1 MGYSKIFYPKSANE
15 LCQVAK
21 VNESLLSLK
30 YLFPIE
36 ERQHK
41 STALI
46 KRENINISDKIVEIQ
61 SSPNLKGQDKELFIS
76 LLNKTRLTIPLL
88 TNEKILENE
97 TKIKIKELTNR
108 INQLTE
114 EFQKISYPVESIEEK
129 NKRIKAS
136 KKEGKWG
143 ASGTAVENKIE
154 IPIIPKT
161 KKGLKFDAAAQE

>member
-1 MGYSKIFYPKSANE
+1 MSWLYYSWDIAKSFYPKSANE

-46 KRENINISDKIVEIQ
+46 KRENINISNKIIEIQ
-61 SSPNLKGQDKELFIS
+61 NLPNLKNQDKELFIS

-88 TNEKILENE
+88 TNEKYLE
-97 TKIKIKELTNR
+97 TKTKTTINELTNR
-108 INQLTE
+108 IKQLTVD
-114 EFQKISYPVESIEEK
+114 FPKDSYPPALSEEEE
-129 NKRIKAS
+129 NKRIEAL
-136 KKEGKWG
+136 KKTTRLGCNRHG
-143 ASGTAVENKIE
+143 STSSS
-154 IPIIPKT
+154 
-161 KKGLKFDAAAQE
+161 